1 MQPEVTTLANVIMT
15 YENSHS
21 IALISY
27 GIENFG

>member
-1 MQPEVTTLANVIMT
+1 MT

-27 GIENFG
+27 RDIYR